1 MTHPASV
8 SMHHNYRSG
17 FLEHILSMAK
27 MAVRLG
33 PHFRL
38 DTDLV
43 LTGVLLH
50 DIGKLHE
57 IESDYEASFTKEG
70 NLIGHIVIG
79 RDMARATAKKIKKFP
94 KNLLLKVEHIIFSHQ
109 GHYEWQRRKKTAF
122 KEA

>member
-1 MTHPASV
+1 MT
-8 SMHHNYRSG
+8 
-17 FLEHILSMAK
+17 K

-33 PHFRL
+33 PHYRL

-50 DIGKLHE
+50 DIGKLRE

-79 RDMARATAKKIKKFP
+79 RDMARATAKKIKNFP
-94 KNLLLKVEHIIFSHQ
+94 KNLLLKVEHIILSHQ
-109 GHYEWQRRKKTAF
+109 G
-122 KEA
+122 